1 MPSSS
6 LIARMAGQGE
16 IRRDSRSGFTEKLAL
31 SRKSRMTAK
40 PPATIKS
47 EDVMEYVPYLLTA
60 YAIFAMAV
68 MSPGP
73 NFLAVTS
80 ASITVSRRAG
90 LGIALGIG
98 TGTICWSTMTVLG
111 LTAILAAS
119 EEVAIALRWIGGGYL
134 IYMGLM
140 SLRSAYKSR
149 GQGLE
154 VPVSDAKADRPLWR
168 YVRRGLLVQ
177 MSNPKAALFWFSIM
191 SIVLRP
197 DAPGWVG
204 LAIVLGTT
212 TFSFGWHLVLAWFFS
227 TEAVMRVYRRAY
239 RAIQG
244 VMGTAFVLLGG
255 RLIAN

>member
-1 MPSSS
+1 
-6 LIARMAGQGE
+6 
-16 IRRDSRSGFTEKLAL
+16 
-31 SRKSRMTAK
+31 
-40 PPATIKS
+40 
-47 EDVMEYVPYLLTA
+47 MEYVPYLLTA

-80 ASITVSRRAG
+80 ASMTVSRRAG

-98 TGTICWSTMTVLG
+98 TGTICWSTMTVIG

-134 IYMGLM
+134 IYMGFM

-212 TFSFGWHLVLAWFFS
+212 TFSFGWHLVLASGAGVVLFNRGRHARLSAGLPRHSGRDGDGVCFAGRAVDRELNKTIFGLIILPSEDASANGS
-227 TEAVMRVYRRAY
+227 TEC
-239 RAIQG
+239 
-244 VMGTAFVLLGG
+244 
-255 RLIAN
+255 